1 MFNLNYDKN
10 GTIHRARR
18 LNLQDEIFSFGEII
32 QDDAFMIQIEG
43 RRQAL
48 R

>member
-1 MFNLNYDKN
+1 MTKYRA
-10 GTIHRARR
+10 IHRARR
-18 LNLQDEIFSFGEII
+18 LNLQDDIFPFGEII